1 MENSPEMERKV
12 EGGHRREKNRV
23 FRHCLLSHLG
33 MSTENEE
40 RPQKVCYRAGMR
52 VGIGC
57 GEWSEW

>member
-1 MENSPEMERKV
+1 MERKV

-23 FRHCLLSHLG
+23 FRHLLSHLG